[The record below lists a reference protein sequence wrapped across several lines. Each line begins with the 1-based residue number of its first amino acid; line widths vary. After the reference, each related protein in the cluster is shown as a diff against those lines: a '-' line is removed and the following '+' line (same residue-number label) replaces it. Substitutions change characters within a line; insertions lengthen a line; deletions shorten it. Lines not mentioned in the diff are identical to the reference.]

1 MLTLERSAENP
12 ILRPRYEE
20 AWESRGS
27 FNGSVVCDGDVVH
40 LVYRGQSAEQAH
52 HGVGLS
58 LSTVGYAASTDGLHF
73 YDRRQL
79 FGPEHAWEAFGCE
92 DPRIT
97 RFEGMYYICYTALS
111 AYPFSPPA
119 IKVGV
124 AITRDFQT
132 IEEKHPV
139 TTFNSKAMA
148 LFPGRVDGQ
157 LAAVLSAHTDLPP
170 AKIAMARFEHES
182 DLWSPDYWEDWYAHL
197 DSHVLPLLRSSAD
210 QVEVG
215 APPLETAAGWL
226 LIYSDIQNYLRGAG
240 RVFGIHAALLDRDD
254 PSRVIART
262 QQPLLQAE
270 APYEMNGFVPDVAFP
285 SGALVCDGRLNVYY
299 GAADTGVALASVDL
313 ELLLRELRAKR
324 SRPALA
330 APGAKALF
338 ARYEGNPIIVP
349 RAELGWEA
357 RGTFNPAA
365 VLLGDQVHLVYR
377 ALGDD
382 DRSVL
387 GYALS
392 RDALSVDE
400 RPSEPIY
407 LPREPIELAADPGGG
422 SGCEDPRLTLIDGR
436 LYLLYTAYNGHDA
449 RVALSSIASED
460 FLARRWEAWERPI
473 AVSAPEIWD
482 KDACL
487 FPRKLD
493 GKYAVVH
500 RLSVGIWIDLVEDL
514 RDLEQHWLG
523 GKVLLAPRPDHWD
536 NRKVGACGPPIE
548 TEEGWLF
555 LYHGITEP
563 ENIYSV
569 GAALLDRDDP
579 TRVIARTDAPIFEP
593 EESYENRGVVN
604 NVVFPC
610 GTVVKGQTLYLYY
623 GAADRVVGV
632 AVADLGELVRHVR
645 ASSTGAGG

>member
-12 ILRPRYEE
+12 LLRPRYEE
-20 AWESRGS
+20 VWESRGS
-27 FNGSVVCDGDVVH
+27 FNASVVRDDGAFH
-40 LVYRGQSAEQAH
+40 MVYRGQSAEQAH
-52 HGVGLS
+52 RGVSLS
-58 LSTVGYAASTDGLHF
+58 LSTVGYAASKDGVHF

-79 FGPEHAWEAFGCE
+79 IVPEHAWEAFGCE
-92 DPRIT
+92 DPRVT
-97 RFEGMYYICYTALS
+97 YLDGKYYILYTALS

-119 IKVGV
+119 IKLGV

-148 LFPGRVDGQ
+148 LFPRRIDGQ
-157 LAAVLSAHTDLPP
+157 LAAVLSVHTDMPP
-170 AKIAMARFEHES
+170 AKIALALFERES

-197 DSHVLPLLRSSAD
+197 DSHVLPLLRSPAD

-215 APPLETAAGWL
+215 APPVETDAGWL
-226 LIYSDIQNYLRGAG
+226 LVYSDIQNYLRGAG
-240 RVFGIHAALLDRDD
+240 RVFGIHAALLDHDD

-285 SGALVCDGRLNVYY
+285 SGALVRDGRLDVYY

-313 ELLLRELRAKR
+313 KHLLRELRAKR
-324 SRPALA
+324 SRPVSAV
-330 APGAKALF
+330 PGKKALF
-338 ARYEGNPIIVP
+338 VRYEGNPIVAP
-349 RAELGWEA
+349 RPELGWEA

-365 VLLGDQVHLVYR
+365 VLLDDQVHLVYR
-377 ALGDD
+377 ALGENDV
-382 DRSVL
+382 SVL

-392 RDALSVDE
+392 RDGLTVDE

-407 LPREPIELAADPGGG
+407 LPREPIELAADGGG

-449 RVALSSIASED
+449 RIALSSIAPED

-487 FPRKLD
+487 FPRKVD
-493 GKYAVVH
+493 GKFGVVH

-523 GKVLLAPRPDHWD
+523 GKVLFTPRPDRWD

-548 TEEGWLF
+548 TEAGWLF
-555 LYHGITEP
+555 LYHGITDP
-563 ENIYSV
+563 GSIYSV
-569 GAALLDRDDP
+569 GAALLDLDDP
-579 TRVIARTDAPIFEP
+579 TKVLARTEDPIFEP
-593 EESYENRGVVN
+593 EEDYENRGVVN

-610 GTVVKGQTLYLYY
+610 GTVVRDRKVYLYY
-623 GAADRVVGV
+623 GGADRVVGV

-645 ASSTGAGG
+645 ASPSGAGG